1 MGLSLRLYK
10 DGEEVLSL
18 PAGLVEAAET
28 LGSEM
33 HDEIFVEKHDIFR
46 RTNNAGGVEGGM
58 TNGEMLVVR
67 GTMKAIPTMR
77 TPLPTVDIKD
87 MTEAE
92 AHFER
97 SDACAV
103 PACAVVAEARV
114 AMVLV
119 DEFLDKFGGD
129 SYKEIKAHYEC

>member
-1 MGLSLRLYK
+1 
-10 DGEEVLSL
+10 
-18 PAGLVEAAET
+18 
-28 LGSEM
+28 
-33 HDEIFVEKHDIFR
+33 
-46 RTNNAGGVEGGM
+46 AGGIEGGM
-58 TNGEMLVVR
+58 TNGETLVVR

-77 TPLPTVDIKD
+77 TPLPTVDIKN
-87 MTEAE
+87 MTQSE

-114 AMVLV
+114 ATVLI

-129 SYKEIKAHYEC
+129 SLKEIKAHYEC